1 MNCCGEDAF
10 EHRMHIQQQLL
21 DLASSVIANRFDMP
35 IVHEDKERSLIVH
48 QRWEGNSPLT
58 VLEVIAD
65 GVPPQK
71 FINFFHN
78 QHEIMPKYNK
88 VVKVTKIDEDAGFM
102 VVHQRWKMPFM
113 LSNRSFFNTYYHID
127 GCEPGEYQFIVSG
140 HGNEKYAIKHAACA
154 GKDVI
159 GEMNINYIGI
169 RPARNYKGEIY
180 GTFLQQVQSI
190 NPHGLIMEWMKSR
203 IARK

>member
-1 MNCCGEDAF
+1 M
-10 EHRMHIQQQLL
+10 L
-21 DLASSVIANRFDMP
+21 ANRHEMP

-58 VLEVIAD
+58 VLEVVAD

-71 FINFFHN
+71 FIQFFHN

-88 VVKVTKIDEDAGFM
+88 MIKVKKIDEDAGFL
-102 VVHQRWKMPFM
+102 VVHQRWKMPWM
-113 LSNRSFFNTYYHID
+113 MSNRSFFNTYYHID
-127 GCEPGEYQFIVSG
+127 GCEPGEYQFIVSSY
-140 HGNEKYAIKHAACA
+140 GNEEFVRKHAACA

-169 RPARNYKGEIY
+169 KPARNYRGEIY
-180 GTFLQQVQSI
+180 GTYLQQVQSI
-190 NPHGLIMEWMKSR
+190 NPAGMIMEWQK
-203 IARK
+203 A